1 MKLLSLIPKEF
12 AFSLIR
18 HGLTVGAGWLVAN
31 GFTDGDSA
39 QALIGGVMG
48 TVAVAWAHWTHTP

>member
-1 MKLLSLIPKEF
+1 MLKLIPKEF

-18 HGLTVGAGWLVAN
+18 HMRTAGAGFLVAKC
-31 GFTDGDSA
+31 FTDADSA
-39 QALIGGVMG
+39 QALICAVMG